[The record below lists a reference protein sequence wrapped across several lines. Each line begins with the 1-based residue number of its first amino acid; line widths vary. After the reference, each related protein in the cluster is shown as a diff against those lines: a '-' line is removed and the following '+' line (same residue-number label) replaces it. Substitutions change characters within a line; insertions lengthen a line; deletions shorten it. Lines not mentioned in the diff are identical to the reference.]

1 MIRTALL
8 LALVTA
14 FGCGGGAV
22 PVSGSVTRSGAPLAS
37 GYVTFEPDAAS
48 GTTGTGE
55 TTKVVDGAFTMPS
68 RHSLV
73 PGKYVVRIGPP
84 LLGSGDTKV
93 AATAFKPW
101 ESMVEVPPGGKSFA
115 FDIPAVH
122 R

>member
-1 MIRTALL
+1 MIRTALAFA
-8 LALVTA
+8 LATA
-14 FGCGGGAV
+14 FGCGSAAV
-22 PVSGSVTRSGAPLAS
+22 PVSGSVTRAGAPLAS

-55 TTKVVDGAFTMPS
+55 TAPIVDGAFTMPS
-68 RHSLV
+68 THSLV

-101 ESMVEVPPGGKSFA
+101 ESTAEIPPGGKSFA

-122 R
+122 K